1 MISMKEVY
9 IQGHW
14 ETEKSICSNV
24 TENITLNVCN
34 KHVQV
39 ELYLSEF
46 L

>member
-9 IQGHW
+9 IQEHW
-14 ETEKSICSNV
+14 EKSICSNV